1 MRLLPLLHQVAH
13 LPINTNLLTSYVS
26 VFICQNILKSSLR
39 WSKSTEPNP
48 WYKLYAFLPA
58 TVLSNISSFLCL
70 KLCYVSYFLNHLTQT
85 ALFSVFSEANSQR
98 CSLKNVFLKIS
109 QNLQENTWPRTCN
122 FIKKET
128 LAQVF
133 SCEFCEISKNIFS
146 YRTPPVAA
154 SVFFNVSLLLPKRF
168 TLRYLPPPLLYSEVL
183 FLFLILYL
191 GALFLQKKEKKRKK
205 YL

>member
-26 VFICQNILKSSLR
+26 VFICQNILKSSLW

-98 CSLKNVFLKIS
+98 CSVKNVFLKIS

-133 SCEFCEISKNIFS
+133 SCEFCEISKNTLS
-146 YRTPPVAA
+146 HRTLPVAA
-154 SVFFNVSLLLPKRF
+154 SVFLNVSF
-168 TLRYLPPPLLYSEVL
+168 ITSHTLRFML
-183 FLFLILYL
+183 FTSASTFFSVFNFVIRCCF
-191 GALFLQKKEKKRKK
+191 AKKRKEKKVYWKS
-205 YL
+205 